1 VTTQGATAAR
11 RMLLSTV
18 LPLAIVL
25 PPSHTLCAA
34 PPAARAGIRTSAA
47 AALASAPGAE
57 VTRRRASA
65 FRAEASMCAAA
76 RHDVSSVTEGVGR
89 WEHGGAGS
97 SCVQRVSKI
106 VLSRELDAAL
116 EHESA
121 RKAVLF
127 GARSC
132 SACRRL
138 MPRIQRLA
146 AERPLM
152 RFFYIEQTVMTR
164 DAFQA
169 HGVRWLPTLAVFDE
183 RGEQVSSVCAAGSS
197 MDTLRETVAY
207 RKWGM

>member
-18 LPLAIVL
+18 LQLAIVL
-25 PPSHTLCAA
+25 PPSHTLCAE
-34 PPAARAGIRTSAA
+34 GC
-47 AALASAPGAE
+47 APGVE

-76 RHDVSSVTEGVGR
+76 RHEVSSVADVSSVAEGVER
-89 WEHGGAGS
+89 WGHVGAGS
-97 SCVQRVSKI
+97 SCVQRVSKL

-127 GARSC
+127 GAKSC

-146 AERPLM
+146 AERPFM